1 MPGLTN
7 RRRAI
12 QEGKDW
18 TKPNSKAK
26 GYKYGGMIVGGGSGR
41 IPGVSESISRATK
54 STNCESLWLDE
65 HMKNI
70 EQGRPIEF
78 IRH

>member
-12 QEGKDW
+12 QQGTDS

-54 STNCESLWLDE
+54 STS
-65 HMKNI
+65 KRK
-70 EQGRPIEF
+70 RPI
-78 IRH
+78 RGYKSGGKVKSRRP

>member
-12 QEGKDW
+12 QEGTDW

-26 GYKYGGMIVGGGSGR
+26 GYKYGGMVKVGTGHGYMDKISG
-41 IPGVSESISRATK
+41 PVSKTQKAK
-54 STNCESLWLDE
+54 
-65 HMKNI
+65 KNLR
-70 EQGRPIEF
+70 RP
-78 IRH
+78 

>member
-54 STNCESLWLDE
+54 STS
-65 HMKNI
+65 K
-70 EQGRPIEF
+70 RKSPI
-78 IRH
+78 RGYKSGGKVKK

>member
-12 QEGKDW
+12 QEGTDW

-54 STNCESLWLDE
+54 STS
-65 HMKNI
+65 KRKSPI
-70 EQGRPIEF
+70 RGYKRGGKVKSRRP
-78 IRH
+78 

>member
-12 QEGKDW
+12 QEGTDW

-26 GYKYGGMIVGGGSGR
+26 GYKYGGTVKVGTGSGYMDM
-41 IPGVSESISRATK
+41 ISAPISRATK
-54 STNCESLWLDE
+54 STS
-65 HMKNI
+65 KRKSPI
-70 EQGRPIEF
+70 RGYKSGGKVKSRRP
-78 IRH
+78 

>member
-1 MPGLTN
+1 MAGLTN

-54 STNCESLWLDE
+54 STS
-65 HMKNI
+65 KRKSPI
-70 EQGRPIEF
+70 RGYKSGGKVKSRRP
-78 IRH
+78 

>member
-12 QEGKDW
+12 QEGTDW

-26 GYKYGGMIVGGGSGR
+26 GYRGGGMVMGGGKEAGADYR
-41 IPGVSESISRATK
+41 ATKFDPGATK
-54 STNCESLWLDE
+54 STRKRKSPIRGY
-65 HMKNI
+65 KS
-70 EQGRPIEF
+70 GGKVKSRRP
-78 IRH
+78 

>member
-12 QEGKDW
+12 QEGTDW

-54 STNCESLWLDE
+54 STS
-65 HMKNI
+65 KRKSPI
-70 EQGRPIEF
+70 RGYKSGGKVKSRRP
-78 IRH
+78 